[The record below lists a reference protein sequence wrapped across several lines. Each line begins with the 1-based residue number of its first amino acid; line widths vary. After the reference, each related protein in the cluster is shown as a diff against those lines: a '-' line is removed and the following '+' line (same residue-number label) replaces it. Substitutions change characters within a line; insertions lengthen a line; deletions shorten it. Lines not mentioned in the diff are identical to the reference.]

1 MGIARAGREVP
12 KDYRE
17 IVNYQI
23 DRHGWRYDATGK
35 KHPVVYPADTGKPP
49 LRVPTT
55 PSDRRGLRNFIGEV
69 RRRGGTWPPMTDGDD
84 DE

>member
-1 MGIARAGREVP
+1 MVALNRPGREIA
-12 KDYRE
+12 KEYRD

-35 KHPVVYPADTGKPP
+35 KHPVLYPADASKPP

-55 PSDRRGLRNFIGEV
+55 PSDRRAIRNFTRDV
-69 RRRGGTWPPMTDGDD
+69 RRRGGTWPPEGKRS
-84 DE
+84 

>member
-1 MGIARAGREVP
+1 MAVERPGREIP
-12 KDYRE
+12 KEYRE

-35 KHPVVYPADTGKPP
+35 KHPVLYPADVAQPA

-55 PSDRRGLRNFIGEV
+55 PSDQRALRNFRAGV
-69 RRRGGTWPPMTDGDD
+69 RRCGGTWPPQ
-84 DE
+84 